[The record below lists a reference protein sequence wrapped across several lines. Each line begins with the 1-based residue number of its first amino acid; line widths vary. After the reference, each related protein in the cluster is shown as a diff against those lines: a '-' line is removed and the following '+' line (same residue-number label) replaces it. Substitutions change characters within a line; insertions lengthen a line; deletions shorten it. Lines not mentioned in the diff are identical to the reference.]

1 MTIDYQVLSE
11 LIAEKKLADM
21 SREELEN
28 YAYGYILD
36 CLDDMSENELL
47 DLAEEYGV
55 EYGKE

>member
-1 MTIDYQVLSE
+1 MTIDYKVLSE

-36 CLDDMSENELL
+36 CLDDLSENELL
-47 DLAEEYGV
+47 VLADDYGV

>member
-1 MTIDYQVLSE
+1 MTIDYNVLSE

>member
-11 LIAEKKLADM
+11 QIAEKRLADM

-36 CLDDMSENELL
+36 CLDDLSENELL
-47 DLAEEYGV
+47 EMADAYGV
-55 EYGKE
+55 EYGEE